1 MKNIALVYGGFSKEA
16 EISEKSAYQAK
27 NALAKSAYTIFPIF
41 ISKEKWVYKNDSGT
55 EFPVDKNDFSILVD
69 GKKINFDKALNL
81 IHGAPGENGVLG
93 SYFSLI
99 GLPYTSSGVLTSAL
113 TMNKNWTTRF
123 LKESGIVVPLSFV
136 VYRGDDSAEYLAKAK
151 YPCFVKPNN
160 GGSSIG
166 TSKVK
171 QEEELSAAIEKAFK
185 EDRQVIVESFLDGT
199 EVTCGVIQWQGK
211 VMALPMT
218 EIVTQNEF
226 FDFATFNSAPYSKK
240 NLVVSV
246 SGHLKTVQKNNRLI
260 LVVSSQLKDGS
271 TGRYLYYSF
280 ETVYQGQLINDDFL
294 HNFVIE
300 NVEPKETEFKVY
312 LWNRNLHPT
321 QISNISTTI
330 YQLKK

>member
-160 GGSSIG
+160 GGSSVG
-166 TSKVK
+166 TSKAKNEAELVK
-171 QEEELSAAIEKAFK
+171 ALEVAFQHDD
-185 EDRQVIVESFLDGT
+185 EIIVEEFIQGR
-199 EVTCGVIQWQGK
+199 EFTCGVMAFDGQTK
-211 VMALPMT
+211 ALPMT
-218 EIVTQNEF
+218 EVKPKNEF
-226 FDFATFNSAPYSKK
+226 FDFADKYGDDGALEETPANLPEELKKKCQAIAVKAFKTLRCRNVSRIDFILKENEFYLIEVNTIPGMSAKS
-240 NLVVSV
+240 
-246 SGHLKTVQKNNRLI
+246 I
-260 LVVSSQLKDGS
+260 LPQQAKAIGI
-271 TGRYLYYSF
+271 SF
-280 ETVYQGQLINDDFL
+280 EELLIKI
-294 HNFVIE
+294 IE
-300 NVEPKETEFKVY
+300 G
-312 LWNRNLHPT
+312 
-321 QISNISTTI
+321 
-330 YQLKK
+330 